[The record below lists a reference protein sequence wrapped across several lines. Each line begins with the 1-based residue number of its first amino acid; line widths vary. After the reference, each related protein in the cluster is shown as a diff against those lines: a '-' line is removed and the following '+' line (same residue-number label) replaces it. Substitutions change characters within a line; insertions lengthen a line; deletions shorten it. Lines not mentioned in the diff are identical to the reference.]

1 VGFLVGFVGLYY
13 RKWAFKHPGVF
24 LVESGY
30 INPEDSCRS
39 LRDFLSKISKLL
51 FKRAWFS
58 SFYDVSLVSHFVL
71 CASTVAHL
79 CLQYALRFE
88 LRH

>member
-30 INPEDSCRS
+30 INPEDNYRS
-39 LRDFLSKISKLL
+39 LCDFLSKISKLSYL
-51 FKRAWFS
+51 NVLGLA
-58 SFYDVSLVSHFVL
+58 HFMMY
-71 CASTVAHL
+71 H
-79 CLQYALRFE
+79 
-88 LRH
+88 